1 MIIVNCVDF
10 KRFINLGKVTN
21 QQFTQI
27 SFGSLREQLANL
39 CEQYGMRYIEQEESY
54 TSKSSF
60 LDMDKLPVY
69 NPEQP
74 YTGSFSGK
82 RIRRGLYRFA
92 DGRTANADLNGAANI
107 LRKSKQNFDFE
118 ELCKGLLASPLRI
131 RVA

>member
-1 MIIVNCVDF
+1 
-10 KRFINLGKVTN
+10 
-21 QQFTQI
+21 
-27 SFGSLREQLANL
+27 
-39 CEQYGMRYIEQEESY
+39 MRYVEQEESY

-60 LDMDKLPVY
+60 LDMDEIPVY

-74 YTGSFSGK
+74 YTGAFSGK
-82 RIRRGLYRFA
+82 RIRRGLYRFS

-107 LRKSKQNFDFE
+107 LKKSKQNFDFE